1 VTGAAD
7 GDAGCGPPDGA
18 PSVGVDGVTVELGGR
33 RVLDGVD
40 LDVEAGSFLALVGP
54 NGAGKTTLLGTVNGL
69 VAPAAGRVTVDG
81 VGVDGLSA
89 RELARRVATVPQEPT
104 LGFEFPVRNVVAMG
118 RTPHR
123 SRFERASGADRR
135 AVDGALERTS
145 LVGLADRP
153 VGELSGGERR
163 RVLLARA
170 LAQETPVLVL
180 DEPTANLDVNHQVRT
195 LGLVRDLVDDGHT
208 ALAAVHDLDL
218 AARFCDAMA
227 VLAEGR
233 LLAAGPPDEVLTEP
247 VVEEA
252 FGVRARVEE
261 NPETGTPQVT
271 ALRATRS

>member
-7 GDAGCGPPDGA
+7 GDAGCGSPDGA
-18 PSVGVDGVTVELGGR
+18 PSVGINGVTVELGGR

-233 LLAAGPPDEVLTEP
+233 LLAAGPPNEVLTEP